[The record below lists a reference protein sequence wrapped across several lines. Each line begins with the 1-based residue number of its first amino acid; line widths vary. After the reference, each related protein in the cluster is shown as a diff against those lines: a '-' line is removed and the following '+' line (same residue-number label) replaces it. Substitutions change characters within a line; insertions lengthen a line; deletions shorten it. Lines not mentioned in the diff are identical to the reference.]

1 MSGLALCICLLR
13 NDPDGISGGGTQLCS
28 LLLLGLLFLFNP
40 KDLFYIF
47 SSVVSL
53 FLINIKWYGNFM
65 SSYRA
70 DVITDFLKERPVPI
84 TRFYLEKTS
93 VAESEPVVP
102 FFQELELYLA
112 ISALASQLRSRTN
125 EFKIVEFSAHFVSFL
140 NSDHFI
146 SFSLYSTDI
155 TIPILFLSLLCT
167 IFLL

>member
-1 MSGLALCICLLR
+1 MVSLVVGLSSAL
-13 NDPDGISGGGTQLCS
+13 SYF
-28 LLLLGLLFLFNP
+28 LGLLFLFNP

-102 FFQELELYLA
+102 FF
-112 ISALASQLRSRTN
+112 RSWSC
-125 EFKIVEFSAHFVSFL
+125 I
-140 NSDHFI
+140 
-146 SFSLYSTDI
+146 
-155 TIPILFLSLLCT
+155 
-167 IFLL
+167 